1 MRADLFALYYM
12 MDPKMREMG
21 LMGSDDVAKAA
32 YDNYIRNGFMTQLAR
47 ITPGKDIEQ
56 AHMRCRSAI
65 AHWVYEKG
73 RQDNVTEAVR
83 RDGKTYV
90 RINDYERLR
99 SLFGEM
105 LKEVQRIKSE
115 GDFEAGREMIEK
127 YGVKVDQSLHGEI
140 LERYAKLDLAPY
152 SGFVNPRLVPVR
164 DGQGKITDVK
174 VEYCDDYLE
183 QMMEYGRKYS
193 FLN

>member
-1 MRADLFALYYM
+1 
-12 MDPKMREMG
+12 
-21 LMGSDDVAKAA
+21 
-32 YDNYIRNGFMTQLAR
+32 
-47 ITPGKDIEQ
+47 
-56 AHMRCRSAI
+56 MRCRSAI

-73 RQDNVTEAVR
+73 WQDNVTEAVT
-83 RDGKTYV
+83 RDGKTFF

-127 YGVKVDQSLHGEI
+127 YGVKIDQSLHGEI

-183 QMMEYGRKYS
+183 QMMEYGKKYS